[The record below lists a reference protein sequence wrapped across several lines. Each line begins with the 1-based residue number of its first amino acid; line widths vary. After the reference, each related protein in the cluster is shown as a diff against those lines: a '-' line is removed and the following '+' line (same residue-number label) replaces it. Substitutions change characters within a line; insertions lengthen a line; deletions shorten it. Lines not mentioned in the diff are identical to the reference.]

1 MSEISSD
8 GKGMSDV
15 FSSVLSDEAIKIL
28 HEQKQFEI
36 NLMKNQIDIINSKNQ
51 HDIRLMEQ
59 KYLDICQKYEEERTS
74 KCNLERI
81 IDDLERSKTDLEKN
95 GAISKNQLSYLER
108 RIMRELEVDKIDDA
122 FSKINRFLCLQ
133 EELKT
138 SQETIKDLQIML
150 TSERLK
156 NSDSKN
162 SPVAQSDSISTLKRL
177 QNQISEMN
185 AESIVRIEEIT
196 KARLQIESI
205 KKENRSLILTNESLM
220 KECSSLKSQNEN
232 MAVEMKQI
240 KLELENL
247 YKNNNELVETVKG
260 ISNEKQKEM
269 HGSQRK
275 ERLLKH
281 LSQRFDPV
289 FIGISPKTSLYSLF
303 SQLSLIFQSL
313 SSSDIDSVLVYQNL
327 SSLLETARIINIP
340 NFPISENTNSDTH
353 DIQALKDIISKLED
367 ENADFQDRI
376 KDFEESD
383 SAPKLASALHKI
395 KQLEIEL
402 DAYKKTSQSLIAKR
416 SRISKDNQGTLF

>member
-122 FSKINRFLCLQ
+122 FSKINRLLCLQ

-162 SPVAQSDSISTLKRL
+162 SPVAQSDSISTL
-177 QNQISEMN
+177 
-185 AESIVRIEEIT
+185 
-196 KARLQIESI
+196 
-205 KKENRSLILTNESLM
+205 
-220 KECSSLKSQNEN
+220 
-232 MAVEMKQI
+232 
-240 KLELENL
+240 
-247 YKNNNELVETVKG
+247 
-260 ISNEKQKEM
+260 
-269 HGSQRK
+269 
-275 ERLLKH
+275 
-281 LSQRFDPV
+281 
-289 FIGISPKTSLYSLF
+289 
-303 SQLSLIFQSL
+303 
-313 SSSDIDSVLVYQNL
+313 
-327 SSLLETARIINIP
+327 
-340 NFPISENTNSDTH
+340 
-353 DIQALKDIISKLED
+353 
-367 ENADFQDRI
+367 
-376 KDFEESD
+376 
-383 SAPKLASALHKI
+383 
-395 KQLEIEL
+395 
-402 DAYKKTSQSLIAKR
+402 
-416 SRISKDNQGTLF
+416 